1 MPRLRA
7 RSAVTS
13 QCYHRR
19 LRRAP
24 EITLAAVFVI
34 WIALAAPVLSHQWG
48 RTVDAWGK
56 LSGLSAEERELQAD
70 PVAVQVARDIE
81 AGVPAAGN
89 PESRCVTVLAYVG
102 PDAADYY
109 RGRLAYLL
117 YPRQVRLV
125 PRSRSA
131 ARAGAGD
138 CEYLAVFRDTPQNL
152 RSSPFAGRWNQ
163 QELDQRLA
171 ALKPVHGGAMAQ
183 VFRVPESGNQ

>member
-1 MPRLRA
+1 VR
-7 RSAVTS
+7 
-13 QCYHRR
+13 YYRR

-34 WIALAAPVLSHQWG
+34 WIALAAPVLSHQFG
-48 RTVDAWGK
+48 RTVDAWDK
-56 LSGLSAEERELQAD
+56 LSGLSAADRELWSD

-81 AGVPAAGN
+81 VGVPADG
-89 PESRCVTVLAYVG
+89 CVTVLAYAG

-125 PRSRSA
+125 PRSGI
-131 ARAGAGD
+131 RAGAGD

-152 RSSPFAGRWNQ
+152 RGSPFAGRWDQ
-163 QELDQRLA
+163 QELDERLA
-171 ALKPVHGGAMAQ
+171 ALETVERGVMAQ
-183 VFRVPESGNQ
+183 VFRVPEAGNQ